1 MAMVYSLT
9 VFKKSYVIV
18 LACQMLIFGLLLA
31 GYCDVWAQNPT
42 VAEEAGVSTG
52 LTVVS
57 NSELADAEQD
67 MTSRFEE
74 LETLQ
79 QQRDDL
85 QQALAAARSA
95 LSQAES
101 SGDEKRQKALR
112 DDLRVQ
118 LDDLAALAPKIR
130 TVQLLYEQAVERY
143 MIASERQRMDL
154 VPEETG
160 TVTSRGFIE
169 KDSGQLLE
177 LANKE
182 IALLEKSLTLLQS
195 RAKALS
201 EAVAAADDR
210 LQKGDLSNR
219 LRQSL
224 EVRKRR
230 QIDELEVIESQRS
243 ETRKNLARVKA
254 RQRILQEESRRRSAG
269 LSRWRSNILWSVAFM
284 AVAAGLLLLLRL
296 IVTRRVKDIQR
307 RYYLNRSLS
316 ILTVFVILIGL
327 LVIFVRDFRHLATGM
342 GVAVAGLAVALQEM
356 ITSFFSWFLIRGS
369 QGYRVGDWIRIGD
382 QYGEVVDISLMLTTL
397 GQVTPIGEKGESGG
411 GWTGALTILPNSVIF
426 KSPMVNYT
434 RGYPFVWC
442 SLVYSFTYESDWRE
456 AEALML
462 SAVEDEEIT
471 NTARKA
477 RKMIDIMTK
486 DFAIRIRQ
494 TTPRVRTRAGTSG
507 IELTLRF
514 LVHPR
519 NRRALMDK
527 VNRKIMQA
535 VDQAD
540 DIDFAYDTLR
550 VMTTT
555 PIIDHEIE

>member
-1 MAMVYSLT
+1 MVYSLT

-210 LQKGDLSNR
+210 LQKEDLSNR

>member
-1 MAMVYSLT
+1 
-9 VFKKSYVIV
+9 
-18 LACQMLIFGLLLA
+18 
-31 GYCDVWAQNPT
+31 
-42 VAEEAGVSTG
+42 
-52 LTVVS
+52 
-57 NSELADAEQD
+57 
-67 MTSRFEE
+67 
-74 LETLQ
+74 
-79 QQRDDL
+79 
-85 QQALAAARSA
+85 
-95 LSQAES
+95 
-101 SGDEKRQKALR
+101 
-112 DDLRVQ
+112 
-118 LDDLAALAPKIR
+118 
-130 TVQLLYEQAVERY
+130 